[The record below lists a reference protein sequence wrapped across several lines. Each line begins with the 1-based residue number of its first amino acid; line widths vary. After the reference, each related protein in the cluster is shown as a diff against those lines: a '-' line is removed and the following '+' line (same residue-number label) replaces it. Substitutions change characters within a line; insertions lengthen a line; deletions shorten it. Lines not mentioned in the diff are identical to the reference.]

1 VNIYRHKF
9 MVRCPNN
16 GRQVFYELE
25 IQSDQMIYV
34 EKILLACQMWQQE
47 YHEKMAD
54 SLAYQFPDTR
64 QFLRAHHHG
73 VDVETV
79 RGEI

>member
-1 VNIYRHKF
+1 MNIYTHKF
-9 MVRCPNN
+9 AVRCPNN
-16 GRQVFYELE
+16 NKQVFYELE
-25 IQSDQMIYV
+25 IHSEQMIYV
-34 EKILLACQMWQQE
+34 EKIVIACELWQCE
-47 YHEKMAD
+47 FHEKMAD
-54 SLAYQFPDTR
+54 HLAHQFPNTR